1 MNLLYLFKKSL
12 VAQTVSNLPSMQENK
27 DSIPGL
33 GRSPEGGNG
42 NPFQYSSLGNP
53 WTEASGWLQLNAI
66 TENQN
71 QLSDLTL

>member
-1 MNLLYLFKKSL
+1 M
-12 VAQTVSNLPSMQENK
+12 AQTVSNLPSMQENK

-53 WTEASGWLQLNAI
+53 WTEAFGWLQLNAV
-66 TENQN
+66 TENEM